1 MKPTPKEAIV
11 LILACLV
18 FIVIVVP
25 VLGSTIG
32 SAIHGEPVNRP
43 EFLKTAGDIV
53 IYILGILSGYVL
65 NNTQPKE

>member
-18 FIVIVVP
+18 FIVIVIP
-25 VLGSTIG
+25 VIGSTVGTI
-32 SAIHGEPVNRP
+32 IHGEPISRP
-43 EFLKTAGDIV
+43 EFLKTVGDIV

-65 NNTQPKE
+65 NQTQPKE